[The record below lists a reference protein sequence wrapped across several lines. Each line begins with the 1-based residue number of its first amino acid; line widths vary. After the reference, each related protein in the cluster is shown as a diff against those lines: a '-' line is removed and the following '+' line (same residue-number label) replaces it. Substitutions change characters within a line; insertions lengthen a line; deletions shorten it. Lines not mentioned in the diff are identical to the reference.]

1 MLLAKT
7 EEEKLPLLPVSS
19 MFYVR
24 SFFWSTFSNVRAPNI
39 WYLKT
44 ALSLNLFKSYSSTLP
59 WASWHVVYWGN
70 RKVAVYVIFILR
82 NKMNE
87 NVKKMQKR
95 QVIEDTRMCWH
106 VFLTCCREV
115 FCIVVWGSLLS
126 FPAPW
131 KWSDTPPAGF
141 FTDEP
146 KLKLRSN
153 DSANSRTL
161 KHKPSYE

>member
-1 MLLAKT
+1 
-7 EEEKLPLLPVSS
+7 
-19 MFYVR
+19 MFYVL
-24 SFFWSTFSNVRAPNI
+24 SFLGGATLTYVRAPNV

-44 ALSLNLFKSYSSTLP
+44 AFKFKFVLELFVHITLGQLTCRLLRKWKSRCLRHLHS
-59 WASWHVVYWGN
+59 AEQN
-70 RKVAVYVIFILR
+70 ERKC
-82 NKMNE
+82 KENE
-87 NVKKMQKR
+87 KKR
-95 QVIEDTRMCWH
+95 QVTEETRMCWH

-146 KLKLRSN
+146 KLKLRSS

-161 KHKPSYE
+161 KN